1 MTLEELEDYF
11 YYDPT
16 DKTFCLKAKLA
27 RANNAV
33 KVGSKVGCK
42 TKQGYIHVSF
52 KETVYKLHRLV
63 YMLKER
69 IPDTSLLPSSV
80 DHIDRDVTNNL
91 MENLRDGSTKDL
103 FCTNSRNRSALGAS
117 KYIGVSYS
125 DKLRGKFQ
133 AAIQVNLQEVALLRY
148 GVEMDCAEVY
158 KSACKYLNFEI
169 DPIYNDVIDIPLL
182 DKYKK
187 KIDTAINSERD
198 RHLESKYKGVVWNR
212 QRGKYVATIHIY
224 DNLSNSGRNVRVGT
238 YEDDKTA
245 TIMRDLLILEKGY
258 QNPTNIVT
266 EDTYD
271 YYRCLYPKETI
282 KKLKVTDKITGEV
295 SIYNSRI
302 HFENEKHICR
312 KRLRKIV
319 EFDGENTTPWEFE
332 YIYVDKE
339 YS

>member
-1 MTLEELEDYF
+1 MTLEEYF

-16 DKTFCLKAKLA
+16 DKTFCLKLKCFIKGSRYKL
-27 RANNAV
+27 NN
-33 KVGSKVGCK
+33 KVGCR
-42 TKQGYIHVSF
+42 TEQGYIHVSF
-52 KETVYKLHRLV
+52 KRKAYKLHRLV

-69 IPDTSLLPSSV
+69 VSDTSLLPSSV

-103 FCTNSRNRSALGAS
+103 FCTNSRNRVALGVS

-125 DKLRGKFQ
+125 DKLRNKFQ

-148 GVEMDCAEVY
+148 GTEMGCAEVY
-158 KSACKYLNFEI
+158 KAACKYLNYEV
-169 DPIYNDVIDIPLL
+169 DPIYEDVMDIPLL
-182 DKYKK
+182 DKYRK
-187 KIDTAINSERD
+187 KIDTAVSTERD
-198 RHLESKYKGVVWNR
+198 EHLESKYKGVTWNR

-224 DNLSNSGRNVRVGT
+224 DSLAGGGRNVRVGT
-238 YEDDKTA
+238 YKDDKEA
-245 TIMRDLLILEKGY
+245 AIMRDLLILEKSY

-271 YYRCLYPKETI
+271 HYRSLYPKETI
-282 KKLKVTDKITGEV
+282 KKLKVTDKVTGDV
-295 SIYNSRI
+295 SVYNSRI

-319 EFDGENTTPWEFE
+319 EFNGENTTPWEFE

-339 YS
+339 HS